1 MKIKDNKVVFID
13 DQGNQTVLEI
23 YFTWK
28 NEETN
33 KNYVFFFDDTTGDLL
48 AGVIEDDGTI
58 SDVET
63 DEEYDLLD
71 EVLENFE
78 NEQSSK
84 LE

>member
-13 DQGNQTVLEI
+13 DQGNQTALEI